1 MNIDVKKGETL
12 ARFAKRIGSTVEHV
26 IDGDAR
32 LAGKDGAYVPDTDGI
47 KFITVKVKQE
57 QVREDETLPAF
68 CARLKVKQARL
79 EILNPDLLV
88 TITTETRPMQQMGV
102 LQKTK
107 LHDKDIE
114 EITVLDLGAP
124 KLPIAAEPLRG
135 RRNPDYRW
143 LTYETLFNQR
153 PFRKTN
159 KGREMGLY
167 RVPLDR
173 VRVFVREGIEP
184 EQLST
189 LTKAFFPELE
199 PAQLATLSATEW
211 PWKGAPRERS
221 SVEMSAPVVAA
232 NRQQNVL
239 HLPPFAVFPYNF
251 HDNSDVSDAIGT
263 KDTTSFGAPIERL
276 SDRWHF
282 WKTASR
288 SCIVELGDMTEAARR
303 WPVTSAAWPYP
314 PNVLSQQ
321 PRELVGSRER
331 EREFDDGE
339 IAAFDHARA
348 RRAYSVKTGVM
359 FVGST
364 DQQGAH
370 KDRLELN
377 SIIAC
382 LRSDLVASRG
392 LDQKKTGLI
401 VQTELLS
408 VTDRNM
414 ENPNEPGDGYQV
426 RDISGL
432 DPEKLYIPPISI
444 PYLDRN
450 LVELHRR
457 FEGVADPAWLGFWAE
472 AFAHA
477 LGRAKAT
484 LMLHYGLQMLTPN
497 SQNWLL
503 EFEPGTPPT
512 PTGVVVVRDLG
523 DAALHR
529 EVIWAR
535 YGGSGPPPQHD
546 LHDEKEKKEAET
558 LLTTLDHPT
567 IRYEAESLSA
577 AEDPSEDKNYPQETG
592 STEVRQFGPRGTRM
606 LWHRYSTLSR
616 ASSLV
621 VETENDLDSRSRG
634 WQQVAA
640 AMSAWGIAHARGYVE
655 TVEHLLETKLAIDL
669 NTAPSPERYLA
680 LADEDFKKAEKYYE
694 QDREWEDGETT
705 GISTIVHRY
714 LVSEDGQ
721 NAIRKL

>member
-1 MNIDVKKGETL
+1 MNIAVKEGETL
-12 ARFAKRIGSTVEHV
+12 ARFAKRIGSTVDQV
-26 IDGDAR
+26 IDGDRR
-32 LAGKDGAYVPDTDGI
+32 LAGKDGGYVPDTDGI
-47 KFITVKVKQE
+47 KVITVKVKQE
-57 QVREDETLPAF
+57 PVLEDETLLAF
-68 CARLKVKQARL
+68 CRRLKVKQSHL
-79 EILNPDLLV
+79 EVLNPGIVSGL
-88 TITTETRPMQQMGV
+88 TTETHPMRQMSA
-102 LQKTK
+102 LQKIK
-107 LHDKDIE
+107 LLDRNIE
-114 EITVLDLGAP
+114 EITILDLGAP
-124 KLPIAAEPLRG
+124 RLPVAAEPLRG
-135 RRNPDYRW
+135 HRNPDYRW

-211 PWKGAPRERS
+211 PWKDTPRQPS

-251 HDNSDVSDAIGT
+251 HDNSTSSEAIGT
-263 KDTTSFGAPIERL
+263 KDRTKFGAPIERL
-276 SDRWHF
+276 GDRWQF

-288 SCIVELGDMTEAARR
+288 SCIVELGDMTEAAKR
-303 WPVTSAAWPYP
+303 WPVTSDPWPYP
-314 PNVLSQQ
+314 ANLLSQQ
-321 PRELVGSRER
+321 PRDQVGSRER

-370 KDRLELN
+370 KDQLELN

-392 LDQKKTGLI
+392 LNSKKTGLI

-414 ENPNEPGDGYQV
+414 ENPDEPGDGYQV

-450 LVELHRR
+450 LVQHCRR
-457 FEGVADPAWLGFWAE
+457 FEHVADPTWLEFWGE
-472 AFAHA
+472 TFAHA
-477 LGRAKAT
+477 LGRAKAV

-503 EFEPGTPPT
+503 EFEPGTPPE

-535 YGGSGPPPQHD
+535 YGGRGLPPQHD
-546 LHDEKEKKEAET
+546 LRDEAEKGAAEK

-567 IRYEAESLSA
+567 IRYEAEALSA
-577 AEDPSEDKNYPQETG
+577 AEDPSGDKNYPQETG
-592 STEVRQFGPRGTRM
+592 STEVRQFGPRGTRL

-621 VETENDLDSRSRG
+621 VETENDLDARARG
-634 WQQVAA
+634 WQHVAA
-640 AMSAWGIAHARGYVE
+640 AMSLWGVAHARGYIR
-655 TVEHLLETKLAIDL
+655 TVEELLRTKLEIDL
-669 NTAPSPERYLA
+669 DAAPSPERYLG
-680 LADEDFKKAEKYYE
+680 LADDEFKKAEKFYE
-694 QDREWEDGETT
+694 QDREWEDGEAN
-705 GISTIVHRY
+705 GISTIVHQH
-714 LVSEDGQ
+714 LMSEEGQ
-721 NAIRKL
+721 NAIREL